1 MDNPE
6 DDRDVL
12 EKMVLPIGG
21 EDNPTANITALVQVT
36 RTICLALDKPPT
48 DGVLMLM
55 TAAAFILDT
64 DVEGQAKKR
73 GQEVDYARLVEFYLD
88 MAIKGWNANGFLFR
102 GADPAPSGTVR
113 IAMPGRPGKA
123 TLQ

>member
-1 MDNPE
+1 MSAPE
-6 DDRDVL
+6 DDREVL

-36 RTICLALDKPPT
+36 KTICQALDKPPT

-64 DVEGQAKKR
+64 DVEGQAAKAGKP
-73 GQEVDYARLVEFYLD
+73 VDYGRLVEFYLD
-88 MAIKGWNANGFLFR
+88 MCIKGWNANGFLFR
-102 GADPAPSGTVR
+102 GAEPAPSGTVR
-113 IAMPGRPGKA
+113 VSMGNGRGKA

>member
-1 MDNPE
+1 MSAPE

-36 RTICLALDKPPT
+36 KTICQALDKPPT

-55 TAAAFILDT
+55 TAAAFILDN
-64 DVEGQAKKR
+64 DVEGQAAAR
-73 GQEVDYARLVEFYLD
+73 GQEVDYAALVEFYLD

-102 GADPAPSGTVR
+102 GAEPTPSGSVR
-113 IAMPGRPGKA
+113 LSFPGRPGKA